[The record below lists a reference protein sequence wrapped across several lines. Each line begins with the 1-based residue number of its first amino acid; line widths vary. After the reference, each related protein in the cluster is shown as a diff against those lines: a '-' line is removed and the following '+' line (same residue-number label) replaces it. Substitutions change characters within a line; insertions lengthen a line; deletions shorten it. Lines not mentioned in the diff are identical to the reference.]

1 MKPGDIR
8 VFLANFREK
17 SYTWSE
23 LISMPTFSSTRG
35 YIWKGLAGSLVF
47 VFLFSFSVQAA
58 DGALRLTT
66 SPLPINLSVE
76 PGHSVST
83 QLRIKNDGDQKE
95 NLRIDLMKF
104 KADGESGAPM
114 PLDREPGDDF
124 LDWVR
129 FSEDTFS
136 IEPNQWK
143 TINATF
149 DVPETAAFG
158 YYYAIVFSRSG
169 EITST
174 GERQTTV
181 TGGTAVLVLLE
192 AKVPN
197 AKREVTV
204 TSFSADRK
212 WYEFLSAT
220 FTVKLRNT
228 GSVHIAPRGNL
239 FIGRPGEKADTVV
252 EVNLGKGN
260 ILPDSNRAFESR
272 WADGFPVYRDK
283 EMDGKKVQDAEGKT
297 VQELVWNWKDVSRF
311 RFGKYEA
318 KLLLV
323 YDDGTRDVPIE
334 GTIEFWVI
342 PWRLLSGGLFIGL
355 FALLGIKSTVE
366 RIWRRLFGK

>member
-129 FSEDTFS
+129 FSEDAFS

-212 WYEFLSAT
+212 WYEFLPAT

-272 WADGFPVYRDK
+272 WTDGFPVYRDK

>member
-212 WYEFLSAT
+212 WYEFLPAT

-272 WADGFPVYRDK
+272 WTDGFPVYRDK
-283 EMDGKKVQDAEGKT
+283 EMDGRKVQDAEGKT

>member
-47 VFLFSFSVQAA
+47 VFLFSFSAQAA

-197 AKREVTV
+197 AKREVIV

-212 WYEFLSAT
+212 WYEFLPAT

>member
-1 MKPGDIR
+1 
-8 VFLANFREK
+8 
-17 SYTWSE
+17 
-23 LISMPTFSSTRG
+23 MPTFSFTRG
-35 YIWKGLAGSLVF
+35 YFWKGFIGSLVF
-47 VFLFSFSVQAA
+47 VFLFSFSARAA

-83 QLRIKNDGDQKE
+83 QLRIKNDGDQRE

-114 PLDREPGDDF
+114 PLDRESGDDF

-212 WYEFLSAT
+212 WYEFLPAT

-239 FIGRPGEKADTVV
+239 FIGRPGEKADTVM

-283 EMDGKKVQDAEGKT
+283 EMDGKKVQDAEGEA

-342 PWRLLSGGLFIGL
+342 PWRLLLGGLFIGL

-366 RIWRRLFGK
+366 RIWHRLFGK

>member
-47 VFLFSFSVQAA
+47 VFLFSFSAQAA

-129 FSEDTFS
+129 FSEDAFS

-212 WYEFLSAT
+212 WYEFLPAT